1 MWILGSTNCIKA
13 CTSVLTGKNRQ
24 KIYYKNHGF
33 NANKTN
39 LKCTEVEEFN
49 CGPGLKHSPSIL
61 FRICIHFISC
71 LYPLTVHLGR
81 WGAIAA
87 DTVVTMTRCGV
98 VTMGTNDGDPVS
110 SGGNV

>member
-1 MWILGSTNCIKA
+1 MAPIQIQQNLNVLKLKSST
-13 CTSVLTGKNRQ
+13 VDLDW
-24 KIYYKNHGF
+24 
-33 NANKTN
+33 
-39 LKCTEVEEFN
+39 
-49 CGPGLKHSPSIL
+49 KHSPSIL

>member
-1 MWILGSTNCIKA
+1 MAPIRIRQNLNVLKLKSST
-13 CTSVLTGKNRQ
+13 VDL
-24 KIYYKNHGF
+24 
-33 NANKTN
+33 
-39 LKCTEVEEFN
+39 E
-49 CGPGLKHSPSIL
+49 
-61 FRICIHFISC
+61 IHFISC
-71 LYPLTVHLGR
+71 LYPLTIHLGR